1 MLPSGATTLI
11 SPLAP
16 SDLLPS
22 SFPLLEPSIVG
33 SLPKPAWLA
42 QPNVLRAP
50 WRLAG
55 GELREAQDDAV
66 RLALLDQEEAGL
78 GVVCDGEIRRRHY
91 IWGFLDGLTGT
102 DTERLT
108 KKRARGGRYSEL
120 TEVARLTGPV
130 RRESPIFVD
139 ACRFARAHTTKPLK
153 VTLPGPMTVADSVA
167 DEAGDADFKTLA
179 MRFAEMLNREAR
191 DLVDAGADVV
201 QFDEP
206 CFNIYLDEVTAWG
219 IETLEQAMDGVRA
232 RKAVHI
238 CYGYGTPTVLAWK
251 SANTDWGHYGVTLPL
266 LARSGVDQVSVE
278 CAASGV
284 DVAVL
289 GELRGK
295 DVLLGVVDV
304 GTEDVET
311 PDVVADRIR
320 RALPYVAPERL
331 KPCTDCGLVPRSRAA
346 ALGKMRALAEG
357 AALVAREVA
366 GARAA
371 GR

>member
-1 MLPSGATTLI
+1 MLEA
-11 SPLAP
+11 
-16 SDLLPS
+16 
-22 SFPLLEPSIVG
+22 SIVG

-42 QPNVLRAP
+42 QPNMLRAP
-50 WRLAG
+50 WRLQG
-55 GELREAQDDAV
+55 DELREAQDDAV
-66 RLALLDQEEAGL
+66 RLALFDQEDAGL
-78 GVVCDGEIRRRHY
+78 SVVCDGEIRRRHY

-108 KKRARGGRYSEL
+108 KRRARGGRYSEL
-120 TEVARLTGPV
+120 TEVARLTGDV
-130 RRESPIFVD
+130 RRERPIFVD
-139 ACRFARAHTTKPLK
+139 ACRFARANTSSRLK

-167 DEAGDADFKTLA
+167 DEAGNADFKTLA

-191 DLVDAGADVV
+191 DLVDAGADVI

-206 CFNIYLDEVTAWG
+206 CFNIYLDEVAEWG
-219 IETLEQAMDGVRA
+219 IDTLEQAMDGLSA
-232 RKAVHI
+232 QKAVHI

-289 GELRGK
+289 GELKGK

-311 PDVVADRIR
+311 PDIVAERIR
-320 RALPYVAPERL
+320 RALPFVAPEHL
-331 KPCTDCGLVPRSRAA
+331 KPCTDCGLVPRSRTA

-366 GARAA
+366 AARAE
-371 GR
+371 GT